1 MKKSFVSV
9 LFIPILVLSYFGFF
23 SGENFNHSLK
33 REQLDLPFIINY
45 VDEQGGDQFQLNW
58 QELIALIAIDDTK
71 DLSQIS
77 ATDLEEVGSYFI
89 QDGVLQSFEQVLDSR
104 AYSESEREKAYEH
117 LNMLADYGYVP
128 HKLKSDSFEMMFI
141 NSLKEGAIENYRL
154 YGILP
159 SITIAQAIL
168 ESNFGQSELSLQAN
182 NLFGIKVGVNWDGE
196 AITVATTEGYNTEV
210 MDTFRSYGSFKES
223 LIDHG
228 EFLVNNPRYKN
239 HGVFEAKTYRSQAQA
254 LENAG
259 YSTVMDEQG
268 NKIYAQRIG
277 ELIRQYNLQLIDHS
291 LHVSEN

>member
-58 QELIALIAIDDTK
+58 QELIALIAVDDTK

-104 AYSESEREKAYEH
+104 AYSETEREKAYEH

-168 ESNFGQSELSLQAN
+168 ESNFG
-182 NLFGIKVGVNWDGE
+182 
-196 AITVATTEGYNTEV
+196 
-210 MDTFRSYGSFKES
+210 
-223 LIDHG
+223 
-228 EFLVNNPRYKN
+228 P
-239 HGVFEAKTYRSQAQA
+239 
-254 LENAG
+254 
-259 YSTVMDEQG
+259 
-268 NKIYAQRIG
+268 
-277 ELIRQYNLQLIDHS
+277 
-291 LHVSEN
+291 